1 MSTPKGWQEA
11 LERLQEMNKKIE
23 AIAQDARK
31 EEPGEEPPKI
41 DPKDKDPLTWMAEEI
56 VRVTAFI
63 PTHEEKTT
71 FVKGYLKLVI
81 TSTIASTRLLD
92 ELDEINDDG

>member
-1 MSTPKGWQEA
+1 LSTPKGWQEA

-23 AIAQDARK
+23 KIAGNASR
-31 EEPGEEPPKI
+31 EESVEETPKL

-63 PTHEEKTT
+63 PSYEEKML